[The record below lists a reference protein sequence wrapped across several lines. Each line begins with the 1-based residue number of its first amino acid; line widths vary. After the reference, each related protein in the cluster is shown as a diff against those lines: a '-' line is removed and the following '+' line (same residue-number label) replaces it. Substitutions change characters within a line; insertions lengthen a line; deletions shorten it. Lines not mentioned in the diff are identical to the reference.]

1 MRGLRDRFEQ
11 FMMGRNGS
19 DTICRVCL
27 FAALG
32 LLIVSLFVRP
42 ASLVLTLIA
51 LGLLIYNFF
60 RMFSRNVTKRW
71 AEVQAFTG
79 FFGRI
84 SGFFKNLSRQSKDT
98 AHRYFR
104 CPNCSQTVRVPK
116 GKGRIS
122 ITCPKCRTEFIK
134 KT

>member
-1 MRGLRDRFEQ
+1 MEQ

-19 DTICRVCL
+19 DLICRVCL

-32 LLIVSLFVRP
+32 LLIVSMFVRP

-51 LGLLIYNFF
+51 LGLLVYNFF
-60 RMFSRNVTKRW
+60 RMFSRNVTRRW
-71 AEVQAFTG
+71 AEVQAFERFIGIFT
-79 FFGRI
+79 
-84 SGFFKNLSRQSKDT
+84 GFFKNLSRQSKDKT
-98 AHRYFR
+98 HRYYR

-122 ITCPKCRTEFIK
+122 ITCPKCSTQFIK